1 MERLST
7 LYPQT
12 HNCNNNCPWPQPSSL
27 RHRGP
32 EPALLPQTQESV
44 QPKQPS
50 SLRHRGPARAALLP
64 QTQGSSRAAPSS
76 LRHRGPAK
84 AALLPQ
90 IQVSSRAA
98 LLPQTQGSRTA
109 LLPQTH
115 RSSQGSPPPSDTRV
129 QPGQPPPPSDTGVQA
144 QLSSLRLMRQGSTVH
159 SWWMFPQRLSRTGEY
174 FLGPESANTQGSL
187 KVTVL
192 GRS

>member
-50 SLRHRGPARAALLP
+50 SLRHRGPA
-64 QTQGSSRAAPSS
+64 
-76 LRHRGPAK
+76 
-84 AALLPQ
+84 
-90 IQVSSRAA
+90 RAA